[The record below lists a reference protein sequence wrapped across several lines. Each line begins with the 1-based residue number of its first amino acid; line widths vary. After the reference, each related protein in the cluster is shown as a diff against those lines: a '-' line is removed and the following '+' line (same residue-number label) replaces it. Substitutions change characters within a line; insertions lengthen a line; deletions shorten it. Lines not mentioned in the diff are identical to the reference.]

1 MNTVQHCFKPCFY
14 CTYLTKTNITSM
26 LGTGYFLKIAKINSE
41 QEKPVCS
48 KRKTQFPQN
57 TKNRQSAK
65 IHVNSPKRFVPQGK
79 HRTIYRPFSQS
90 TLPTEFQ
97 QATSVDNNNNHNN
110 NDNNN
115 NVFIDRTIKFYN
127 IPYAPQIALTL
138 IQAGK
143 NFK

>member
-1 MNTVQHCFKPCFY
+1 MQGKNTVQSFFKLCFY
-14 CTYLTKTNITSM
+14 CTYLTETKITSM

-65 IHVNSPKRFVPQGK
+65 INVNSRKRFVPQGK
-79 HRTIYRPFSQS
+79 YRTIYRPFSQS
-90 TLPTEFQ
+90 SLPTEFQ
-97 QATSVDNNNNHNN
+97 QATSVDNNNNN
-110 NDNNN
+110 ND
-115 NVFIDRTIKFYN
+115 VFIDRTIKFYN